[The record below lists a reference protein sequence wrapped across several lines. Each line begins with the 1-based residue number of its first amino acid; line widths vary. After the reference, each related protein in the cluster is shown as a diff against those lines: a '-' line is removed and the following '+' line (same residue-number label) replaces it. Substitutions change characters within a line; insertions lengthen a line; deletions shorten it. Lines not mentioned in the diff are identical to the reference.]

1 MPRNL
6 RFLPAGCVAH
16 VRNRGNDKKNLFDS
30 PRDFERF
37 LELVAWAKHQ
47 AAIRIIAYC
56 LMTNHWHFV
65 VWPAETG
72 AVERFMQ
79 RLETT
84 HAVRRRFKTQ
94 TVGHGHI
101 YQDRYRASIVD
112 SEAYYWNV
120 LSYVE
125 GNALRSHLV
134 RTAEHWQ
141 WSSLYERLSGSRHII
156 DDGPFA
162 MPDQWPAIVNQS
174 LPDATIREIRS
185 ALWKQRTI
193 RNGGPPVGC

>member
-1 MPRNL
+1 MPRKL

-16 VRNRGNDKKNLFDS
+16 VRNRGNDKKELFDS

-47 AAIRIIAYC
+47 VPLRMIAYC

-65 VWPAETG
+65 VWPIETG

-84 HAVRRRFKTQ
+84 HAIRRRFKTQ

-112 SEAYYWNV
+112 SESYYWNV

-125 GNALRSHLV
+125 GNALRSRLV
-134 RTAEHWQ
+134 RAAEHWR
-141 WSSLYERLSGSRHII
+141 WSSLHERLNRSRHII

-162 MPDQWPAIVNQS
+162 LPDQWPKIVNQS
-174 LPDATIREIRS
+174 LPEETIREIRS
-185 ALWKQRTI
+185 ALWKQRRTC
-193 RNGGPPVGC
+193 NGDAPVRF